1 MEGSYG
7 TVPPSSSARTTMA
20 DDYASTESRTYGYL
34 VKIGYKVS
42 YDYYLIDGEG
52 DAGKASRKTF
62 TEAFPALKDEI
73 RATVRLR
80 KIRFDDR
87 DDVTYLYDYCSSETK

>member
-1 MEGSYG
+1 
-7 TVPPSSSARTTMA
+7 MA

-62 TEAFPALKDEI
+62 TEAFPP
-73 RATVRLR
+73 RAQG
-80 KIRFDDR
+80 R
-87 DDVTYLYDYCSSETK
+87 DKGNGKAP